1 MKNLFLIFFIFLAKT
16 LLAQDSILVKERIVI
31 ASILKMR
38 AAPNLKSK
46 VIAKLPFNTQVEV
59 LNVLN
64 NEQAEGFEL
73 DKEGL
78 VSFWT
83 KIKFQNKIGF
93 VPLCYLNQPIEFGQY
108 GVYPSLKVP
117 HWYKIKK
124 SKNGDFLKKI
134 EVKMDFYPKDEVSD
148 GIRDHVVE
156 IGKVDENEDPMLIAS
171 FQNFREGKIGDF
183 YSDCF
188 DNEDNQ
194 ENCPSTW
201 REKDFKNDARF
212 QNCSIELKNDSLYFV
227 NGKKKQFLF
236 PRPYCNAYL
245 SWYGDFDMDNKPDF
259 ILETSSNMFFFLSSK
274 AEKGDMVKLVS
285 HFTFCECD

>member
-93 VPLCYLNQPIEFGQY
+93 VPLCYLSQPIEFGQY
-108 GVYPSLKVP
+108 GVYPSLKAP
-117 HWYKIKK
+117 NGIK
-124 SKNGDFLKKI
+124 
-134 EVKMDFYPKDEVSD
+134 
-148 GIRDHVVE
+148 
-156 IGKVDENEDPMLIAS
+156 
-171 FQNFREGKIGDF
+171 
-183 YSDCF
+183 
-188 DNEDNQ
+188 
-194 ENCPSTW
+194 
-201 REKDFKNDARF
+201 
-212 QNCSIELKNDSLYFV
+212 LKNLKMEIF
-227 NGKKKQFLF
+227 
-236 PRPYCNAYL
+236 
-245 SWYGDFDMDNKPDF
+245 
-259 ILETSSNMFFFLSSK
+259 
-274 AEKGDMVKLVS
+274 
-285 HFTFCECD
+285 